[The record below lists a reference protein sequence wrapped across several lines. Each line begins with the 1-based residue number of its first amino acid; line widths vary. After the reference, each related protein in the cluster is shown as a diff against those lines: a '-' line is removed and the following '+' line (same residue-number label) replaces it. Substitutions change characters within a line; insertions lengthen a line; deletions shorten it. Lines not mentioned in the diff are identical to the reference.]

1 MTASK
6 PMHEPTDQA
15 QVSSAVDQS
24 ATPPPGYHGH
34 DRWLL
39 LLAALIGIVGGLA
52 TVAFHE
58 GMAFTENLATGHPG
72 SLVAA
77 SEGLAP
83 WRRAITPALGGLVAG
98 GVLLL
103 GRRGTQGEK
112 K

>member
-1 MTASK
+1 MQ
-6 PMHEPTDQA
+6 EPTDEA
-15 QVSSAVDQS
+15 QESSAEGQPP
-24 ATPPPGYHGH
+24 TPPPGYHGH

-39 LLAALIGIVGGLA
+39 LLAALIGVAGGLA

-83 WRRAITPALGGLVAG
+83 WRRVITPALGGLVAG
-98 GVLLL
+98 AILLL
-103 GRRGTQGEK
+103 ARRVGKG
-112 K
+112 

>member
-1 MTASK
+1 MN
-6 PMHEPTDQA
+6 EPTDQT
-15 QVSSAVDQS
+15 QESSVVDQPP
-24 ATPPPGYHGH
+24 TPPPGYHGH

-39 LLAALIGIVGGLA
+39 VLAALIGLVGGLA

-58 GMAFTENLATGHPG
+58 GMAFTEELATGHPG

-98 GVLLL
+98 VILLL
-103 GRRGTQGEK
+103 ARRVTNG
-112 K
+112 